1 MRRRKKKNNP
11 GRVCIVLNRIHKEM
25 LMQLADDERKSFS
38 AIFRDGLD
46 LYFQAHIERKKV
58 LSEYGL

>member
-1 MRRRKKKNNP
+1 MRRWKKKNNP
-11 GRVCIVLNRIHKEM
+11 DRVCIVLNRIQKEM

-58 LSEYGL
+58 LSEFGL

>member
-1 MRRRKKKNNP
+1 
-11 GRVCIVLNRIHKEM
+11 
-25 LMQLADDERKSFS
+25 LMQLADDEGKSFS

-58 LSEYGL
+58 LSEFGL